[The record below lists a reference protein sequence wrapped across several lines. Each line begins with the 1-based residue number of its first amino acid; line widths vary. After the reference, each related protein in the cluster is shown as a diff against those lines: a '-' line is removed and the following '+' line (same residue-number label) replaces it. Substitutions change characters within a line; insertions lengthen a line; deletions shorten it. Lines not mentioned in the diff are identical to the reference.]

1 MSIAF
6 VKAGTAPDKTH
17 TSKKDGH
24 EHMPSK
30 ANDWKLLVNLP
41 GSNNVFPPEIYS
53 TAERPDI
60 LIWSLQLN
68 EVLLVELICPA
79 EEGIKAA
86 QVRKEGRYLPLL
98 DNITRS
104 TSWKPKLMT
113 VEVGVR
119 GFVASN

>member
-17 TSKKDGH
+17 SPKKDGH
-24 EHMPSK
+24 EHMLSK
-30 ANDWKLLVNLP
+30 ANDWKLLVDLP
-41 GSNNVFPPEIYS
+41 GSNYVFSPEMYS

-60 LIWSLQLN
+60 MILIWSVQLH
-68 EVLLVELICPA
+68 EVLLVELTCPV

-98 DNITRS
+98 DNITRN
-104 TSWKPKLMT
+104 TS
-113 VEVGVR
+113 
-119 GFVASN
+119 